1 MYRVDRKTISFR
13 NVSEIVKDRLIR
25 ISFTM
30 LLQKLCPSVKWKWLE
45 WNRAFSVSGTAG
57 KTHKFLEDPRPRT
70 GLTAYSKFTKHKTQD
85 TICKG

>member
-1 MYRVDRKTISFR
+1 MYQVDRKTISFG
-13 NVSEIVKDRLIR
+13 NAVSETVKDKLIR

-57 KTHKFLEDPRPRT
+57 KTHHFLEDPLISDPDLVP
-70 GLTAYSKFTKHKTQD
+70 G
-85 TICKG
+85 